1 MRDAIRHIS
10 CNRLWLILLGAI
22 TMNTVQGTAQS
33 QVLAPTVST
42 TIVVNGPLRY
52 STIHIPA
59 GVTVR
64 FRAPG
69 FGFGSVPGIPAVV
82 RCDGDAVIHGELSL
96 MANLG
101 NEYPAGWV
109 TLGEGLPGSTCSTGS
124 FFPFP
129 QPGRHAGTY
138 GTVIPFSLEGGSR
151 GGSLDVYDVGCWPFL
166 RQRIGGMGGGTLAL
180 LAGGRIDVHGTVT
193 ADGIHHGH
201 SWALNG
207 SSGGGSGGSILL
219 RGHDGVTVHSGGS
232 VTARGGTALNALAWS
247 IGAPGYV
254 RIDAYAS
261 TPLLQGTI
269 DPVPTVLE
277 LPHLRTQ
284 SQPRIGT
291 TWILDALAPENAP
304 IFVSAALQP
313 AAGPLTPFGQLGIDL
328 PLAFGIALLVAAPDH
343 DPIAGLPLA
352 IPAAPGL
359 IGQQLWFQ
367 ALVVPPNLPPRL
379 TNTLAVTVR

>member
-1 MRDAIRHIS
+1 MMWFYRSIAM
-10 CNRLWLILLGAI
+10 I
-22 TMNTVQGTAQS
+22 TIAVQQGLAQHPI
-33 QVLAPTVST
+33 LAPTADVS
-42 TIVVNGPLRY
+42 IVVTGPLHY
-52 STIHIPA
+52 SAIHVPL
-59 GVTVR
+59 GVSVR
-64 FRAPG
+64 FVAPLWMPIL
-69 FGFGSVPGIPAVV
+69 FPSPPAVIY
-82 RCDGDAVIHGELSL
+82 CEGDVAV
-96 MANLG
+96 LG
-101 NEYPAGWV
+101 SITVSGDVGNFPPYTFPPGYV

-219 RGHDGVTVHSGGS
+219 RGHNGVTVHPGGS

-261 TPLLQGTI
+261 APLLQGTI

-367 ALVVPPNLPPRL
+367 ALVAPPNLPPRL
-379 TNTLAVTVR
+379 TNTLAVTVW